1 MFFVCLQDARTKVWE
16 KASPD
21 KEQDKENKV
30 TEDANKTN
38 VEDEK
43 PNPDGDAPTQDE
55 RKVDDLEN

>member
-1 MFFVCLQDARTKVWE
+1 MWE

-43 PNPDGDAPTQDE
+43 PNPDGDAPPKDE
-55 RKVDDLEN
+55 RKVDDHENKSYMFI